1 MLSTPIRTTAPA
13 NVFIGELL
21 RQPWLLLVV
30 IFGPFLILLAFV
42 LGARVYRDF
51 PKTIVVQP
59 PSMAGAPPLQMG
71 AENLQNFLT
80 VVDVTTDREAA
91 LARLRGGEVKL
102 VLELPADPQAA
113 LARGQQ
119 AQIRLTTNEID
130 PLANSFFTLFVESQV
145 AEVNRQVIAKA
156 AAEARASADRIQ
168 GDVDRAA
175 RALDGLDTQPA
186 AEQRRRL
193 AEATSLLAQLDTT
206 LGQFE
211 ELARATTTLFG
222 AGPLAELRAQR
233 ERVQRLHAD
242 VRNLEGQLAMVPTPA
257 ETARLRQDVGQLQT
271 LLGQLR
277 TTDPNVLSAP
287 FAATIENIAPYQP
300 QGTSYFLPGILALIL
315 QHLAL
320 TLAAVSVARDRRLG
334 VMDLYRLSPAAPS
347 EVLMGKYLG
356 LSLMVALIAAGVT
369 ALVLVALQVPVLG
382 GLGWLVLALFVFLLT
397 ALAMGFV
404 VGLVTRSE
412 EAAIQAAM
420 LLLIAS
426 VAFGGLLAPLD
437 QLTPP
442 VLAAAHLLPV
452 TTGRILLES
461 AMFRGYLLDPIAPSV
476 LAVLLIVTL
485 ILSYYLFAKELARRR

>member
-59 PSMAGAPPLQMG
+59 PSVAGAPPLQMS

-91 LARLRGGEVKL
+91 LARLHRGEVKL

-145 AEVNRQVIAKA
+145 AEVNRQAIARVA
-156 AAEARASADRIQ
+156 TEVRGSADRIQ
-168 GDVDRAA
+168 GDVDRVA
-175 RALDGLDTQPA
+175 RALDGLDTQSA

-193 AEATSLLAQLDTT
+193 AEATTLLTQLDTT
-206 LGQFE
+206 LGQLE
-211 ELARATTTLFG
+211 SLARGSSTLFG
-222 AGPLAELRAQR
+222 TAPLAEVRAQR
-233 ERVQRLHAD
+233 ERVQRMQAD
-242 VRNLEGQLAMVPTPA
+242 VRQIEGQLAMVPTPA

-277 TTDPNVLSAP
+277 
-287 FAATIENIAPYQP
+287 
-300 QGTSYFLPGILALIL
+300 
-315 QHLAL
+315 
-320 TLAAVSVARDRRLG
+320 
-334 VMDLYRLSPAAPS
+334 
-347 EVLMGKYLG
+347 
-356 LSLMVALIAAGVT
+356 
-369 ALVLVALQVPVLG
+369 
-382 GLGWLVLALFVFLLT
+382 
-397 ALAMGFV
+397 
-404 VGLVTRSE
+404 
-412 EAAIQAAM
+412 
-420 LLLIAS
+420 
-426 VAFGGLLAPLD
+426 
-437 QLTPP
+437 
-442 VLAAAHLLPV
+442 
-452 TTGRILLES
+452 
-461 AMFRGYLLDPIAPSV
+461 
-476 LAVLLIVTL
+476 
-485 ILSYYLFAKELARRR
+485 